1 MTYVICCSKNWFTK
15 NSSEKFKK
23 KFKYIFDKK
32 KLNYLAIK
40 KINPKII
47 FFCHWSYIVPK
58 NIFNNFLC
66 INFHTAPLPFGRG
79 GSPIQ
84 NLIQRGIKKTPVC
97 AIKMGDRID
106 AGPIYLKKNIQLTG
120 SLNTILTSI
129 VLKIEI
135 MILELIKKLPKP
147 KNQKGA
153 IKVFKRLKP
162 KMSEI
167 KKNDKFSKIYD
178 KVRML
183 DSIEYPRAFIKFNNF
198 IIKFSNIKKKGLNAF
213 SASCY
218 IEKK

>member
-1 MTYVICCSKNWFTK
+1 MTYLICCSKKWFVK
-15 NSSEKFKK
+15 NSSKKFKK
-23 KFKYIFDKK
+23 KFKFIFYKK

-84 NLIQRGIKKTPVC
+84 NLIKRGIKKTPVC
-97 AIKMGDRID
+97 AIKMVDEID

-120 SLNTILTSI
+120 SLNTILSSI
-129 VLKIEI
+129 SLKIEV
-135 MILELIKKLPKP
+135 MILELIRKLPKP
-147 KNQKGA
+147 IKQKGT
-153 IKVFKRLKP
+153 IKIFKRLEP

-183 DSIEYPRAFIKFNNF
+183 DSTEYPRAFIKFNNF
-198 IIKFSNIKKKGLNAF
+198 IIKFSNIKKKGLNSL
-213 SASCY
+213 SASCH
-218 IEKK
+218 IKKK